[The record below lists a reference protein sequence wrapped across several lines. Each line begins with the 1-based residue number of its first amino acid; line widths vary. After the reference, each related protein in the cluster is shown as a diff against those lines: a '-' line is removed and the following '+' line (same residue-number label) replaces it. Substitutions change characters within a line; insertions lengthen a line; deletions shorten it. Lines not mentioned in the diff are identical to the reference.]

1 MNTLPALP
9 RCRGATALT
18 ESTVCPAAR
27 GASWTGQGCLP
38 GQHCNVVRFSDMLP
52 ALLHCMAIH

>member
-1 MNTLPALP
+1 MNTLPAQP

-27 GASWTGQGCLP
+27 VARTGQGCLP
-38 GQHCNVVRFSDMLP
+38 GQHCNVVRFNNMLP